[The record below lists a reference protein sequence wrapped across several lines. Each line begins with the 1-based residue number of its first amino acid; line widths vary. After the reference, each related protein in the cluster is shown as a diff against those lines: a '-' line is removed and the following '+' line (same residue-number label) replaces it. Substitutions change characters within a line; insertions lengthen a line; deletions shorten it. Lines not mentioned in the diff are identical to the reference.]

1 MWKYVL
7 KRLGL
12 LFITTF
18 IILSLT
24 YILLQCLP
32 VEVPRGSDTAIFEF
46 YQTQVSLGYYK
57 RIDES
62 MGNLYQQYVAD
73 VLHSDYKFQLTSGK
87 YVFYVQLPIM
97 TRYFNWLK
105 NIVTKWDWGTSTQIS
120 IGATAIS
127 IIMRQ
132 LPVSMKLN
140 IIAMFISVPCGIGLG
155 IWAALKKNKLTD
167 HIISTLVMVFISVP
181 SFVLISFLLIWLAY
195 GTGWVSYQWPSV
207 SQAQNWVVSLKGYI
221 IPVTALCFGS
231 IASFARYTR
240 AELCEVMSSEFLLL
254 ARTKGL
260 TRAQAVVKHALRNS
274 MVPIVPMII
283 SEFVGIL
290 SGSMILEQ
298 LYGIPGIGQLFVNAL
313 TAKDYSVVMVD
324 MAIYTVIGLLATLVI
339 DLSYGIVDPRI
350 RMGASK

>member
-12 LFITTF
+12 LLITTF

-32 VEVPRGSDTAIFEF
+32 VEVPRGSKTAIIEF
-46 YQTQVSLGYYK
+46 YQTQVNLGYYR
-57 RIDES
+57 RIDET
-62 MGNLYQQYVAD
+62 MGDIYTQYVAGN
-73 VLHSDYKFQLTSGK
+73 LKADYMFAPTGGK
-87 YVFYVQLPIM
+87 PVYYVSLPVM
-97 TRYFNWLK
+97 VRYWNWIK
-105 NIVTKWDWGTSTQIS
+105 NIFTKWDWGTSTQIS
-120 IGATAIS
+120 IGQSAIS
-127 IIMRQ
+127 IIMRK

-140 IIAMFISVPCGIGLG
+140 IISMIISVPCGIGLG

-195 GTGWVSYQWPSV
+195 GTGLVGYQWPTMQ
-207 SQAQNWVVSLKGYI
+207 QAQNWVVALKGYV
-221 IPVTALCFGS
+221 IPVMALCFGS
-231 IASFARYTR
+231 IAGFARYTR

-260 TRAQAVVKHALRNS
+260 TRGQAVVKHALRNS

-283 SEFVGIL
+283 GEFVGIL

-298 LYGIPGIGQLFVNAL
+298 LYGIPGIGSLFVTAL
-313 TAKDYSVVMVD
+313 TTKDYSVVMVD
-324 MAIYTVIGLLATLVI
+324 MAIYTLIGLLATLVV

>member
-12 LFITTF
+12 LLITTF

-32 VEVPRGSDTAIFEF
+32 VEVPRGSKTAIVEF
-46 YQTQVSLGYYK
+46 YQTQVALGYYQ

-62 MGNLYQQYVAD
+62 MDIYKSYITGNLTA
-73 VLHSDYKFQLTSGK
+73 DYKFAPQTGSP
-87 YVFYVQLPIM
+87 VFYVSLPVM
-97 TRYFNWLK
+97 VRYFNWLK

-120 IGATAIS
+120 IGQSAIS
-127 IIMRQ
+127 IIMRK

-140 IIAMFISVPCGIGLG
+140 IISMIISVPCGIGLG
-155 IWAALKKNKLTD
+155 IWAALKKNKMTD

-195 GTGWVSYQWPSV
+195 GTGFVNYQWPTIQ
-207 SQAQNWVVSLKGYI
+207 QAQNWVVALKGYI
-221 IPVTALCFGS
+221 IPVMALCFGS
-231 IASFARYTR
+231 IAGFARYTR

-260 TRAQAVVKHALRNS
+260 TRGQAVVKHALRNS

-283 SEFVGIL
+283 GEFVGIL

-298 LYGIPGIGQLFVNAL
+298 LYGIPGIGSLFVTAL
-313 TAKDYSVVMVD
+313 TTKDYSVVMVD
-324 MAIYTVIGLLATLVI
+324 MAIYTLIGLLATLVV